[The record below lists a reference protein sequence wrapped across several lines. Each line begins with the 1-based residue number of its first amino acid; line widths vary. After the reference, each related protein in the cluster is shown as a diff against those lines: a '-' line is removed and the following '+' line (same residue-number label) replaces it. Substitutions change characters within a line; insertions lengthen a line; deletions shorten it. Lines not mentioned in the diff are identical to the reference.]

1 MDKSKNN
8 ETTQS
13 RRRFVKRTAVS
24 AALVSLP
31 LKSVW
36 ANGITNS
43 IVASGHGSDWANG
56 AQINLL
62 GPGQWR
68 RRADSHVLSSTFSF
82 IFDGPAVTR
91 DGSPHNSNVTLGD
104 ILSVYATPRP
114 DRTAEQKDLHGMGH
128 YNSRMVAM
136 YLNAYY
142 GQNPDN
148 AFGVVY
154 PVATGRPF
162 SNPEQ
167 FARQLYSQTASTY
180 KESGQQLGALISEDH
195 NYVL

>member
-1 MDKSKNN
+1 MDKSNNN

-13 RRRFVKRTAVS
+13 RRRFVKRTAVG

-31 LKSVW
+31 VKSVW

-56 AQINLL
+56 VQINLL

-68 RRADSHVLSSTFSF
+68 NKADSQVLSNTFSD
-82 IFDGPAVTR
+82 IFGGLAVKIN
-91 DGSPHNSNVTLGD
+91 GSFHDSDVTLGD
-104 ILSVYATPRP
+104 ILSVHAIKGK
-114 DRTAEQKDLHGMGH
+114 DRTAEQKDLHGRGQ

-142 GQNPDN
+142 GQDPYNT
-148 AFGVVY
+148 FGVVY

-167 FARQLYSQTASTY
+167 FARQLYTQTVSTY
-180 KESGQQLGALISEDH
+180 QESGKQLGALIRDDH